1 MEYYASEILDT
12 FGFGTISINNKGDI
26 ISINQATKKMF
37 RIGNSITSFGN
48 LDDLHKYF
56 YGGEKVIK
64 QIQRDTQLS
73 MKKRKIVS
81 PNEKK
86 IILSNKKEMSVKY
99 QVFPILT
106 GKNGKRVKGSILV
119 FNDITEKRTTE
130 KNLIESQKKLQAI
143 FDGITDGIMVIDKSL
158 KIVNCNKAM
167 QIILNRDLKEI
178 VGKSCYG
185 VCHGYT
191 EICDDCTA
199 YDALKSG
206 KTVSRLKHY
215 FHNEGKNKLMEIWN
229 FPMDSADGRTGHIIE
244 YVKDISERESLHK
257 ELAQSKRLALIGE
270 VSAKIA
276 HEVRNPLHAI
286 EGAAHFLL
294 NKFKDNK
301 DISQYSKLIK
311 DQVVRLN
318 KVTNDVLNFSK
329 PSKPI
334 STEIKKC
341 DIEAIIHQSVEALK
355 DRFIENE
362 VRVTLIVCSLTPPI
376 MADENQLTQ
385 MFTNLFINAS
395 DAMPNGGNLIVYTK
409 VEANPKSNTK
419 VLNINVKDMG
429 IGIPSK
435 DIKNMFKPFYTT
447 KPKGTGLGLAIVQ
460 KIVQNH
466 KGSIRV
472 ESKKNKGT
480 NVIISFPVLN

>member
-1 MEYYASEILDT
+1 MEYFTSEILDT
-12 FGFGTISINNKGDI
+12 FGFGTISMNNKGDI
-26 ISINQATKKMF
+26 ISINQATKRMF
-37 RIGNSITSFGN
+37 RIGNGIKSLGN
-48 LDDLHKYF
+48 LNDLHKYF
-56 YGGEKVIK
+56 YGGEKIIK
-64 QIQRDTQLS
+64 QIKRNTQLS
-73 MKKRKIVS
+73 MKKRKIIS
-81 PNEKK
+81 PNEKT
-86 IILSNKKEMSVKY
+86 IILSNKKEMAVKY
-99 QVFPILT
+99 QVFPMLT

-143 FDGITDGIMVIDKSL
+143 FDGITDGIMVIDQNL

-167 QIILNRDLKEI
+167 QIIFNRGLKEI
-178 VGKSCYG
+178 VGKSCYE
-185 VCHGYT
+185 VCHGNT

-199 YDALKSG
+199 YDALESG
-206 KTVSRLKHY
+206 KSVSRLKHC
-215 FHNEGKNKLMEIWN
+215 FQNDGKNKLMEIWN
-229 FPMDSADGRTGHIIE
+229 FPMDSANGQTGHIIE
-244 YVKDISERESLHK
+244 YVKDVSEREFLHK

-294 NKFKDNK
+294 NEFKDNK

-318 KVTNDVLNFSK
+318 KVTYDVLNFSK

-334 STEIKKC
+334 NTEIKKC
-341 DIEAIIHQSVEALK
+341 DIEAIIHRSVEALK
-355 DRFIENE
+355 DKFIKNE

-395 DAMPNGGNLIVYTK
+395 DAMPKGGNLIVYTK
-409 VEANPKSNTK
+409 IEANPKSNTR

-429 IGIPSK
+429 IGMPSK
-435 DIKNMFKPFYTT
+435 DIKKMFKPFYTT

-480 NVIISFPVLN
+480 NIIISFPVVN